1 MRSWRTIVTALA
13 FVAAPCGAEPHIDIH
28 GLVRGNEGARFI
40 KGVPTLELPLQYGAV
55 QIRPL
60 GFDHNDAVFAVAVF
74 NAGSAPA
81 NIALEDMH
89 ATVGDAPIRLWTGH
103 DLARQAKNRATWAQI
118 GIAFL
123 SAAGSAIAAS
133 QRDTYHS
140 TLYTPHGSYSFS
152 SSYPSIAGQLAARD
166 IAASGALSMAMVQQR
181 LDMALANIDENVI
194 QRTTVDPGMA
204 FGAIIVVDKIDYGK
218 APLEMKLS
226 VDWNGERYPFSFL
239 LTQQGQPAPAEYN
252 SMLAENTR
260 PMALDRRWTNP
271 AGTARGADSA
281 SGTVATE
288 KPPAGAIFLPSGAV
302 KVPAKTKSGYCL
314 EAPPNYVATGDM
326 NYPVITG
333 AMPRCENAKEEAP
346 KTVWQPLH

>member
-1 MRSWRTIVTALA
+1 MKTWRTMLMTSAL
-13 FVAAPCGAEPHIDIH
+13 VASPCFAEPHIDIH
-28 GLVRGNEGARFI
+28 GLIRGSEGARFI

-60 GFDHNDAVFAVAVF
+60 GFDHNDTVFAVAVF

-89 ATVGDAPIRLWTGH
+89 VSVGDRSVRLWTGR
-103 DLARQAKNRATWAQI
+103 DLARQAKNRAMWAQI

-123 SAAGSAIAAS
+123 SAAGSALAAS

-166 IAASGALSMAMVQQR
+166 IAASGALSMALVQQR

-204 FGAIIVVDKIDYGK
+204 FGAIVVVDKIDYGQ
-218 APLEMKLS
+218 APLEMKFS

-239 LTQQGQPAPAEYN
+239 LTKQGRPTPAEF
-252 SMLAENTR
+252 SSILAENTR
-260 PMALDRRWTNP
+260 PMALDRRW
-271 AGTARGADSA
+271 AGPSSSSVGVSA
-281 SGTVATE
+281 SSTLAAE
-288 KPPAGAIFLPSGAV
+288 KPPAGAILLPSGV
-302 KVPAKTKSGYCL
+302 IKVPAKTKSGYCL
-314 EAPPNYVATGDM
+314 QAPANYVATGDM

-333 AMPRCENAKEEAP
+333 AMPRCENVHEEVTKAG
-346 KTVWQPLH
+346 WQPLH